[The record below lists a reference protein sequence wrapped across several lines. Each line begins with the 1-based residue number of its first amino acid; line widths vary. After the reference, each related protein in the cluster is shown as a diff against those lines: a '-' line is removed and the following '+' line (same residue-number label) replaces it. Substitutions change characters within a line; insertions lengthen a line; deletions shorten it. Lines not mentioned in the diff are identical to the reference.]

1 MPRRT
6 TTAVPGRTRPA
17 SLDAIRDG
25 QRFRTLAKCLS
36 LGPPGAIPPFRHR
49 PYVYR
54 TATLD
59 MIFIASCAPAVNA
72 KVGTRV
78 RQHALPIP
86 RRYVC
91 LESLGPQTL
100 YVLTCLCPLPEIPAC
115 TVAPPGFM
123 SAAD

>member
-1 MPRRT
+1 M
-6 TTAVPGRTRPA
+6 
-17 SLDAIRDG
+17 
-25 QRFRTLAKCLS
+25 
-36 LGPPGAIPPFRHR
+36 
-49 PYVYR
+49 YR

-59 MIFIASCAPAVNA
+59 MIFVASCAPAVNA

-123 SAAD
+123 SAADNPVWLKAIVLAGIHGVMKSVWLYTVVLSVGKMIRLGCS